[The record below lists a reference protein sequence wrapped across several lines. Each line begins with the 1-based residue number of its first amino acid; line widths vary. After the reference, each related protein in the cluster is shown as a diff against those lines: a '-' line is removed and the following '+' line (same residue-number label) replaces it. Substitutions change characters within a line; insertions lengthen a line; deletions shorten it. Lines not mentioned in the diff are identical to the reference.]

1 MIIYEN
7 ENRVFDGKNYDRTYS
22 EEPEHFTHK
31 VTFEAISKIINSY
44 LKLKYPFYCLD
55 LGCGQG
61 QVLAKVKEEL
71 ENRQEQV
78 NYSKLY
84 GIDISKVAIEQCE
97 QKYHDLSW
105 IVDSFQDFYIREE
118 TKTQLFNKFD
128 LVINK
133 GGLTAVK
140 TQREYEEMLEAIN
153 SLLDK
158 NGKYLF
164 IKNKKFYEKWK
175 QSRCQTWSEDI
186 FEIALKTFKRCEKID
201 NNSYYINIYSQV
213 QEVFYTQVEF
223 IKEGY
228 NEIENKAIKIELVMS
243 NGTVSSLELTDT
255 QLVDS
260 FWKRLREP
268 VNKNQV
274 FVYEVPMQ
282 YSDRAKGVYLE
293 LLNRINNNFQVGKKK
308 VLCLNQRLQI
318 GAEIYDHIPE
328 LFSKLEAI
336 VNLVYF
342 PILCNNSRKY
352 CDYINDWLLAQ
363 PEIIILGFDL
373 DDYKLEQGNN
383 KPVVDLDEFAY
394 RIDYIFAK
402 MFDRDV
408 KIVWISLPVI
418 DFKNDNSH
426 LYYDVNVFR
435 QYNCVVSDIA
445 KNYGNVEIL
454 DFNSELVSEVS
465 KKQIKDICQNVIEK
479 IDDFINLN

>member
-7 ENRVFDGKNYDRTYS
+7 ENRVFDGKNYDKTYS
-22 EEPEHFTHK
+22 QDREHFTHK
-31 VTFEAISKIINSY
+31 VTFEAISKIVNSY

-71 ENRQEQV
+71 EKRQDRV

-97 QKYHDLSW
+97 QKHPDLSW
-105 IVDSFQDFYIREE
+105 IVDSFQDFYMREE
-118 TKTQLFNKFD
+118 TKTKLFNNFD
-128 LVINK
+128 LIINK

-140 TQREYEEMLEAIN
+140 TQTEYEEMLEAIN
-153 SLLDK
+153 SLLEP

-175 QSRCQTWSEDI
+175 QSRCQNWSEDI
-186 FEIALKTFKRCEKID
+186 FEIALKTFKTCETID

-213 QEVFYTQVEF
+213 EEVFSTQIEF
-223 IKEGY
+223 AKEGY
-228 NEIENKAIKIELVMS
+228 NKVEDPPIEVELVMS
-243 NGTVSSLELTDT
+243 DGTISSLAITDT

-260 FWKRLREP
+260 FLKRLQGP
-268 VNKNQV
+268 VNKNKA
-274 FVYEVPMQ
+274 FVYEVPVQ
-282 YSDRAKGVYLE
+282 YNVRAKDAYLE

-308 VLCLNQRLQI
+308 VLCLNQRLKI
-318 GAEIYDHIPE
+318 GTDIYDYIPE

-373 DDYKLEQGNN
+373 DDYKLDRLNN
-383 KPVVDLDEFAY
+383 KPLVDLDEFAY
-394 RIDYIFAK
+394 RIDYIFTK
-402 MFDRDV
+402 MFYRDV

-418 DFKNDNSH
+418 DLDNDSSHSYYSVDVFK
-426 LYYDVNVFR
+426 

-445 KNYGNVEIL
+445 KNYGNVQIL
-454 DFNSELVSEVS
+454 DFSSELASEVATE
-465 KKQIKDICQNVIEK
+465 QIKHICENVIEK
-479 IDDFINLN
+479 IADFVNLN